1 MKGIGFIGEGKRLT
15 MSDTLTTVEPLPND
29 ILITQPS
36 GHSNGVKPARPGIVE
51 VRDLRK
57 TFVRRVAKSDAPAWR
72 RWLPFQAR
80 TAETYTAVSGISFS
94 INEGEIFGLLGPN
107 GAGKTTTIR
116 MLCTLLEPTSGT
128 ATIKGYDVSRQANL
142 VRQNLGAVLTGERS
156 IYWKLSGRE
165 NLEYFAALYHIPP
178 EVAKRRVTELLGRL
192 DLASRAD
199 ELVER
204 YSSGMKQRIAIGK
217 ALLANPPVLLLDEP
231 TIGLD
236 PQSARNLRE
245 LIAEIKSEGST
256 ILLTTHYMEEAD
268 LLCDRVGI
276 IDLGRIIALDT
287 PANLK
292 KSIKQLDIVQLEIEN
307 FDPALT
313 EALQQLPTVRQA
325 AARYDDAER
334 VWSLALHAEDSRS
347 LLPRLIEL
355 VGSRD
360 GQIRHLAVAQ
370 PSLEDVFISLTGKQ
384 LRD

>member
-1 MKGIGFIGEGKRLT
+1 
-15 MSDTLTTVEPLPND
+15 MSDKITIVEPPPD
-29 ILITQPS
+29 DTLIAAAAS
-36 GHSNGVKPARPGIVE
+36 HSNGIEPTRPNIVE
-51 VRDLRK
+51 VRELRK
-57 TFVRRVAKSDAPAWR
+57 VFVKRAKTDAPGWR
-72 RWLPFQAR
+72 RLLPFCVR
-80 TAETYTAVSGISFS
+80 TTETFTAVQGINFS

-128 ATIKGYDVSRQANL
+128 ATINGYDIVRQANL
-142 VRQNLGAVLTGERS
+142 VRQHLGAMLTGERS
-156 IYWKLSGRE
+156 IYWKLTGRE

-178 EVAKRRVTELLGRL
+178 LIARRRVAELLERL

-204 YSSGMKQRIAIGK
+204 YSSGMKQRIAIAK

-245 LIAEIKSEGST
+245 LILEIKREERT

-276 IDLGRIIALDT
+276 IDQGRIIALDT
-287 PANLK
+287 PGNLK
-292 KSIKQLDIVQLEIEN
+292 LSIKQLDVVQMEVEN
-307 FDPALT
+307 FDPALADT
-313 EALQQLPTVRQA
+313 LNQLPAVRHVV
-325 AARYDDAER
+325 ARYSDAER
-334 VWSLALHAEDSRS
+334 VWSLGLHADDSRGI
-347 LLPRLIEL
+347 LPRLIEL
-355 VGSRD
+355 IGSHG

>member
-1 MKGIGFIGEGKRLT
+1 
-15 MSDTLTTVEPLPND
+15 MSDTITMVEPPPND
-29 ILITQPS
+29 ILTSAPS
-36 GHSNGVKPARPGIVE
+36 SRSNTAEPARPGIVE

-57 TFVRRVAKSDAPAWR
+57 TFVKRVAKNDLPSWR
-72 RWLPFQAR
+72 KWLPFQGR
-80 TAETYTAVSGISFS
+80 TTETYTAVSGISFA

-116 MLCTLLEPTSGT
+116 MLCTLLEPSSGS
-128 ATIKGYDVSRQANL
+128 ATINGHDIVRQANL

-178 EVAKRRVTELLGRL
+178 EIARRRVSELLERL
-192 DLASRAD
+192 DLANRAD

-204 YSSGMKQRIAIGK
+204 YSSGMKQRIAIAK
-217 ALLANPPVLLLDEP
+217 ALLASPPVLLLDEP

-245 LIAEIKSEGST
+245 LISEIKSEGRT

-276 IDLGRIIALDT
+276 IDLGQIIALDT

-292 KSIKQLDIVQLEIEN
+292 KSIKQLDIVQIEIEN

-313 EALQQLPTVRQA
+313 EALHQLPTVRHA
-325 AARYDDAER
+325 ATRYNDAER

-355 VGSRD
+355 IGSRD

>member
-1 MKGIGFIGEGKRLT
+1 MVNHTPATIEMPTVDERPAAAAERRNGAQPTGKH
-15 MSDTLTTVEPLPND
+15 TVD
-29 ILITQPS
+29 
-36 GHSNGVKPARPGIVE
+36 
-51 VRDLRK
+51 VRHLRK
-57 TFVRRVAKSDAPAWR
+57 VFAKRNVDPEASIWSRLSLRSRPTEMAVAVD
-72 RWLPFQAR
+72 
-80 TAETYTAVSGISFS
+80 AVSFGID
-94 INEGEIFGLLGPN
+94 EGEIFGLLGPN

-116 MLCTLLEPTSGT
+116 MLCTLLEPSSGT
-128 ATIKGYDVSRQANL
+128 ATINGHDITRQAGL

-156 IYWKLSGRE
+156 IYWKLTGRE

-178 EVAKRRVTELLGRL
+178 VIARRRVAELLERL
-192 DLASRAD
+192 GLASRAN

-204 YSSGMKQRIAIGK
+204 YSSGMKQRIAIAK

-245 LIAEIKSEGST
+245 LISEIKGEGRT

-268 LLCDRVGI
+268 QLCDRVGI

-292 KSIKQLDIVQLEIEN
+292 RSIKQLDIVQLEVEN

-313 EALQQLPTVRQA
+313 DALNQLPTVQHVVS
-325 AARYDDAER
+325 RYSDDDR
-334 VWSLALHAEDSRS
+334 VWSLALHADDSRNI
-347 LLPRLIEL
+347 LPRLIEL
-355 VGSRD
+355 IGLRA